1 MNPLSSLSKDIHFQP
16 EGSMGESLGVGV
28 PAVPKQERSKQT
40 KEKIVQA
47 AIKLF
52 QERGYEKTTSND
64 IASQAGVSVGSFYV
78 YFTDKRQLLLTI
90 FDRLADEL
98 YKNIFD
104 GLKPEHLFDSD
115 LRQRI
120 RSAVANTIIDK
131 QKYSG
136 LHRVVSELLL
146 KDPDFAA
153 RHKAVMSRSIAK
165 LHELI
170 SLAQKAGLTWQ
181 IDVEAAAF
189 IVNRVVFD
197 ISQGYVTGC
206 FEFDQNRATD
216 AIADMI
222 YRFVFKPR

>member
-1 MNPLSSLSKDIHFQP
+1 M
-16 EGSMGESLGVGV
+16 EESMGESIGLGV
-28 PAVPKQERSKQT
+28 PANPKQARSKQT

-52 QERGYEKTTSND
+52 QQRGYEKTTSND
-64 IASQAGVSVGSFYV
+64 IAAEAGVSVGSFYV

-90 FDRLADEL
+90 FDRLSDEL

-120 RSAVANTIIDK
+120 RVAVANTIADK
-131 QKYSG
+131 QKHSG
-136 LHRVVSELLL
+136 LHRVISELLL

-153 RHKAVMSRSIAK
+153 RHKAVMERSIAK
-165 LHELI
+165 LQELI
-170 SLAQKAGLTWQ
+170 SLAHKAGRTWD

-189 IVNRVVFD
+189 VVHRVVFD
-197 ISQGYVTGC
+197 VSQDYVTGSC
-206 FEFDQNRATD
+206 EFHQERAID
-216 AIADMI
+216 AVADMI
-222 YRFVFKPR
+222 YRFVFKPSN